1 MPETPPP
8 AANSAPGEK
17 SPPPPAAP
25 GASPAPGA
33 NPEASG
39 KPVLLAQGVQVRF
52 ADVQVLADLDF
63 SLSPGEQVA
72 VTGPSGSGKTTLLQI
87 LSGLSFPSGGTVR
100 MMGVDL
106 RLLDEPELARMR
118 NLHLGFVYQQS
129 HLLPGFSC
137 LDNAAIPLLLRGE
150 SLSRA
155 REIAF
160 AELEGLGL
168 ASVSTRSAAAL
179 SGGER
184 QRAALA
190 RALVGSP
197 RALLLDEPTAGLDT
211 RTAAETGDWL
221 QQRLQGGGTSLM
233 LATHDLNLAR
243 RLPLV
248 RELQGGRWAS

>member
-1 MPETPPP
+1 MPDT
-8 AANSAPGEK
+8 
-17 SPPPPAAP
+17 PPPPAKP
-25 GASPAPGA
+25 SPAETA
-33 NPEASG
+33 T
-39 KPVLLAQGVQVRF
+39 PVLLAEGVQVRF

-87 LSGLSFPSGGTVR
+87 LSGLSFPSGGVVR

-106 RLLDEPELARMR
+106 RQLEEPELARMR

-197 RALLLDEPTAGLDT
+197 QALLLDEPTAGLDA

-221 QQRLQGGGTSLM
+221 QQRLQDGDTALM